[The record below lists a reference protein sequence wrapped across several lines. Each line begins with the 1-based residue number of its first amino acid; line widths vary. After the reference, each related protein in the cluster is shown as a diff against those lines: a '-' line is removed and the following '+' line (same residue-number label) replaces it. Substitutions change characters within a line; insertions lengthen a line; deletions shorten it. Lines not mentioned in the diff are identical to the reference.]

1 MSIPISPPAKPRVLC
16 RPRGYVVVPRPD
28 ETLLAAALRSEV
40 PLASSCGGKAVCG
53 DCIVRVVAGGE
64 HLSAPDAD
72 ELAWRRR
79 TGKGSEDS
87 RLACCLR
94 VTGPVEVAT
103 TYW

>member
-1 MSIPISPPAKPRVLC
+1 MSVNRNRPVVLC
-16 RPRGYVVVPRPD
+16 RPRGDVVLPAPD

-53 DCIVRVVAGGE
+53 DCVVRIVAGRE
-64 HLSAPDAD
+64 NLSPPDAD
-72 ELAWRRR
+72 ELAWRKR
-79 TGKGSEDS
+79 TGKGGDDL

-94 VTGPVEVAT
+94 VRGPAEVAT